1 MTDELRVL
9 RLLCTVS
16 CPISLPTVEFISGI
30 KISSLTKMQKDGL
43 ILMDNQSI
51 KITNKGR
58 EENEKTLDKGPEA

>member
-1 MTDELRVL
+1 
-9 RLLCTVS
+9 
-16 CPISLPTVEFISGI
+16 VEFISGI